1 MNTTTEGTPLNGEQ
15 DDGGSGA
22 DGATGGSSGVS
33 KRASAQ
39 DDGGVG
45 AGGTTDGV
53 SRRGGQRRGGQR
65 HVGRCHVG
73 QRHGAGIGPGKSP
86 RLSAEDRSA
95 LVAVTV
101 FPAII
106 VLGAVWAYHFPATA
120 AHLTP
125 YVSPGL
131 GFIMFT
137 MGLTLTVADFKRVAD
152 RPLAVLIGVGAQ
164 YLIMPAVAIGLV
176 HLLSLPTGIAIGVIL
191 VGSAPGGTASNV
203 VAYLAKADVALSVTL
218 TTVSTLLAPIFTPLL
233 VQWLAGTLTEIDGGA
248 MAISIMKTV
257 VIPVVGGVA
266 LRLLIP
272 RVIDRLLPVLPWI
285 STVGITLVVAA
296 LVPGSVEA
304 LRTAVAVVFIAVILH
319 NVAGL
324 LFGFGAA
331 KLTRQCDRSARTVS
345 IEVGMQNSGL
355 AATLAKTHFPATPEA
370 ALPGV
375 IFSVWHNMSGAL
387 IALFYRRRA
396 EASARHAG
404 TDQR

>member
-1 MNTTTEGTPLNGEQ
+1 MAYSVAEVIELERN
-15 DDGGSGA
+15 
-22 DGATGGSSGVS
+22 
-33 KRASAQ
+33 
-39 DDGGVG
+39 GVG
-45 AGGTTDGV
+45 VKKERA
-53 SRRGGQRRGGQR
+53 
-65 HVGRCHVG
+65 
-73 QRHGAGIGPGKSP
+73 A

-106 VLGAVWAYHFPATA
+106 VIGAVWAYHFPTTA

-137 MGLTLTVADFKRVAD
+137 MGLTLTLEDFRRVAE
-152 RPLAVLIGVGAQ
+152 RPLAVALGVAAQ
-164 YLIMPAVAIGLV
+164 YVIMPLAAIGLV
-176 HLLSLPTGIAIGVIL
+176 HLLNLPAGIAIGVIL
-191 VGSAPGGTASNV
+191 VGTAPGGTASNV

-218 TTVSTLLAPIFTPLL
+218 TTVSTLLAPVFTPLL

-248 MAISIMKTV
+248 MAISILKTV
-257 VIPVVGGVA
+257 VIPVVGGVL

-296 LVPGSVEA
+296 LVPGSVDA
-304 LRTAVAVVFIAVILH
+304 LRTAVGVVFAAVILH
-319 NVAGL
+319 NLAGL
-324 LFGFGAA
+324 AFGYGVS
-331 KLTRQCDRSARTVS
+331 KLTGQEARTCRTVS

-375 IFSVWHNMSGAL
+375 IFSVWHNISGAL
-387 IALFYRRRA
+387 IALIYRRRA
-396 EASARHAG
+396 EAQARTQAAPDHAS
-404 TDQR
+404 